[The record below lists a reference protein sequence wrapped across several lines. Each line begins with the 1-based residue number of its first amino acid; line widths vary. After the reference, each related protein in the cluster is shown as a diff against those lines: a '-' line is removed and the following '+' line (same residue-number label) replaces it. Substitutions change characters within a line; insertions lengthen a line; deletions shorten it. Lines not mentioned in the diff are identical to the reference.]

1 MATISSSDNLF
12 ASASIMG
19 EQIFNFVGTGVA
31 SLGELISKVR
41 NSPMARPGMVT
52 LTIRNSSQGWSQS
65 RAFYLGA

>member
-31 SLGELISKVR
+31 SLGELIPKVG